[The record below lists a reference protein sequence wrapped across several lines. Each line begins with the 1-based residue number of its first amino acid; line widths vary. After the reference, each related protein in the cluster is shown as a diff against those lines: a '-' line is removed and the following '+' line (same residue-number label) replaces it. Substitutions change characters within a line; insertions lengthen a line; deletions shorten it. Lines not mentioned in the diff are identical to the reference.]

1 MCVVSLNAQP
11 INRSGS
17 CFIERQ
23 VHLELTAPCGS
34 LDGIYPNIFNFMQS
48 KINFICILKFRKKN
62 CIVNTSKSTDR
73 SLAL

>member
-23 VHLELTAPCGS
+23 VQLTAPCGS

-73 SLAL
+73 SLTL